1 MELVPQGGVLS
12 LSAVPGLG
20 LCRCR
25 TGTCGEQGLCPPFE
39 HPEVPS
45 MCALRCCGCRKE
57 SRSVLLL
64 LLGCSSALQGGTCL
78 PGLGGEQQWCQH
90 SSPVLLPARCLCV
103 QLRRWLGCWARG
115 CLLLSPTVYWCHS
128 LALLPHRG
136 RAARWWGFAHLSPI
150 LLKHG
155 GGQSSL
161 PPRSRLLGLDV
172 TSGWCCEA
180 TRTAELFLCSSF
192 SWGTN
197 SKSSSA

>member
-1 MELVPQGGVLS
+1 MLGLFESPLLPMELVPQGGVLS

-45 MCALRCCGCRKE
+45 VCALRCCGCRME

-90 SSPVLLPARCLCV
+90 SSPVLLPALVPLCPAQEV
-103 QLRRWLGCWARG
+103 AWLLGPR
-115 CLLLSPTVYWCHS
+115 LSPAVPHG
-128 LALLPHRG
+128 LLVPQLG
-136 RAARWWGFAHLSPI
+136 SDSP
-150 LLKHG
+150 
-155 GGQSSL
+155 
-161 PPRSRLLGLDV
+161 
-172 TSGWCCEA
+172 
-180 TRTAELFLCSSF
+180 
-192 SWGTN
+192 
-197 SKSSSA
+197 